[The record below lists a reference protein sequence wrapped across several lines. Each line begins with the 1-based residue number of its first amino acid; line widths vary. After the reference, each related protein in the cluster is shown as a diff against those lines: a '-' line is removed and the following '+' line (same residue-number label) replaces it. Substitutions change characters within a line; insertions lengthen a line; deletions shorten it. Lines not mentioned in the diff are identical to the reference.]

1 MNYLEK
7 SKLYLEKKDDLLN
20 KDDIEVLQ
28 SLINYHSDLYYN
40 KENPIIS
47 DYEYDILFKKLEF
60 LENKFDV
67 KYSQSKKVWSEI
79 ISSTFKKVN
88 HKRPMISLDNTYNE
102 DDLLDFNQRVLK
114 NLWSDMLEIPYNLEF
129 KFDWLWIS
137 LIYKNWNFTQA
148 ITRWDGQKWEDVTKN
163 VETILNIPKK
173 INILWDFEVRWE
185 IVMPISSFNELNKK
199 SIEKKE
205 KVFSNP
211 RNRASWSLRVIDFNI
226 TKERNLKFFAYDFW
240 WFSEFNNIFYWKN
253 PSYHETILYLKE
265 LWFEISSYFKKCKN
279 INEVINYINNFWNL
293 RESLDFDI
301 DWLVLKVDK
310 IDLWED
316 IWFTAHHPRYAIAYK
331 FPAQIVSTTILSVE
345 HQVGK
350 TWTITPVAN
359 LSPVNIS
366 WAIIKRASLHNYD
379 EIESLDIRVW
389 DQVFI
394 KRAWEVIPKIISVI
408 DSVRNWKEIKI
419 ETPTYCPSC
428 NFTLK
433 KDIDKVRIYCD
444 NIDCKEQIIQKLIFS
459 IWKNWLNIDW
469 FWEKQVKLFYNLWF
483 LKTLDDIYFLKDKKE
498 SLLTLEWYKE
508 KSINNLL
515 KSIENSKNQDI
526 INFLI
531 SLNIPLIWPTSA
543 KELSKIFKSKNDL
556 LNFNYNLQDLEN
568 LKDIWTQTAQNIYNY
583 FNIEENIILIKNLLN
598 FINISF
604 LKEVLWDKF
613 KWQKI
618 CITWSFDNYSRDDL
632 IKILEENSWE
642 FVSSV
647 SKNTTA
653 LLAWE
658 KAWSKLQKAK
668 ELWIKV
674 LTLDEFL

>member
-7 SKLYLEKKDDLLN
+7 SKLYLEKKDELLN
-20 KDDIEVLQ
+20 INDIENLQ
-28 SLINYHSDLYYN
+28 NLVNYHSDLYYN

-60 LENKFDV
+60 LENKFDI
-67 KYSQSKKVWSEI
+67 KYSQSQKVWSE
-79 ISSTFKKVN
+79 ISSTFKKVY

-102 DDLLDFNQRVLK
+102 ADLLDFNQRVLK
-114 NLWSDMLEIPYNLEF
+114 NLWNNILEIPYNLEF

-137 LIYKNWNFTQA
+137 LIYKNWQFIQA

-163 VETILNIPKK
+163 VETIKNIPKK

-185 IVMPISSFNELNKK
+185 IIMPISSFNELNKK
-199 SIEKKE
+199 SLEKKE
-205 KVFSNP
+205 KVFSNT
-211 RNRASWSLRVIDFNI
+211 RNAASWSLRVIDASI

-240 WFSEFNNIFYWKN
+240 CFTEFNNIFNWKT
-253 PSYHETILYLKE
+253 PSYHETIVYLKE

-279 INEVINYINNFWNL
+279 INEVINHINNFWNL

-345 HQVGK
+345 HQVWK

-366 WAIIKRASLHNYD
+366 GAIIKRASLHNYD
-379 EIESLDIRVW
+379 EIENLDIRVW

-394 KRAWEVIPKIISVI
+394 KRAWEVIPKIISII
-408 DSVRNWKEIKI
+408 DSVRTWKEIKI
-419 ETPTYCPSC
+419 EIPKYCPSC
-428 NFTLK
+428 NSKLK
-433 KDIDKVRIYCD
+433 KDLDKVRIYCD
-444 NIDCKEQIIQKLIFS
+444 NIDCAKQIIQKLIFA

-469 FWEKQVKLFYNLWF
+469 LWEKQVELFYNLWF
-483 LKTLDDIYFLKDKKE
+483 IKTLDDIYNLKDKKE

-515 KSIENSKNQDI
+515 SSIENSKNQDI

-543 KELSKIFKSKNDL
+543 KELAKIFKDKNDL
-556 LNFNYNLQDLEN
+556 LNFDKTLEELEN
-568 LKDIWTQTAQNIYNY
+568 LQDIWTQTAQNIYNY
-583 FNIEENIILIKNLLN
+583 FNDDKNKILIKNLLN
-598 FINISF
+598 YININF
-604 LKEVLWDKF
+604 FKEVLWKKF
-613 KWQKI
+613 EWKKI

-632 IKILEENSWE
+632 IKILEENSWI

-647 SKNTTA
+647 SKNTDA

-658 KAWSKLQKAK
+658 KAWSKLQKAM
-668 ELWIKV
+668 ELWVKI